1 MLVWMLR
8 LQVLV
13 LVVEV
18 RKLNRSFLLANAV
31 SQSRQPCNVLRVS
44 QETDV
49 FPAQVPQSER
59 DDWTYS

>member
-18 RKLNRSFLLANAV
+18 RKLNWSFLLANAV
-31 SQSRQPCNVLRVS
+31 SQSSQPRNSNVLRVS
-44 QETDV
+44 QQTDV
-49 FPAQVPQSER
+49 LPAQVPQSER
-59 DDWTYS
+59 DD